1 MNVQSKLFGAVVGA
15 LVLLSSAVQA
25 APTIVTVSAINAS
38 NAANS
43 AAQSAVRDARDDAA
57 RKIVQRQKAGIKTR

>member
-1 MNVQSKLFGAVVGA
+1 MTLQSKLFGAVVGA

-25 APTIVTVSAINAS
+25 APTIVTISAINAS

-43 AAQSAVRDARDDAA
+43 AAQSAVRDAREDTA
-57 RKIVQRQKAGIKTR
+57 RKVAQRYKTGIKTR